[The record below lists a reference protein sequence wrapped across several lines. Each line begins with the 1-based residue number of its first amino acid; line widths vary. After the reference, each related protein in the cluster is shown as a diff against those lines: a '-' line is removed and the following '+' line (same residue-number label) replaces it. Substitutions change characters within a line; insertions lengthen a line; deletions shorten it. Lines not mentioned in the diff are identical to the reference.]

1 MDLGRMPLA
10 MFSDSDDSE
19 STELP
24 TWKPSVIV
32 SEDMF
37 SRDYTIQHNTLK

>member
-1 MDLGRMPLA
+1 MPLA

-32 SEDMF
+32 IL
-37 SRDYTIQHNTLK
+37 DYNFYFNITIFNIIYVS